1 LPVAVGKDTGMGI
14 PVLAHGGM
22 GGLMEFFPFLFIGAA
37 IFVIVTALRDGSGKK
52 TNTRTL
58 PTNNLSRQ
66 VHFATRRPR
75 AERAAS
81 PNSERLGRRFGTP
94 KLHVMEGE
102 TEGNRPAI
110 PRRFEPPPPSRRKT
124 G

>member
-1 LPVAVGKDTGMGI
+1 MVT

-37 IFVIVTALRDGSGKK
+37 IFVIVTALRDGSGKT

-75 AERAAS
+75 PERAAV
-81 PNSERLGRRFGTP
+81 PNTERLGRRFGPP
-94 KLHVMEGE
+94 KLRVMEGE
-102 TEGNRPAI
+102 GDGTRPAI
-110 PRRFEPPPPSRRKT
+110 PRTFSPPPPRRKT

>member
-1 LPVAVGKDTGMGI
+1 MVI
-14 PVLAHGGM
+14 PVLAHGGL

-37 IFVIVTALRDGSGKK
+37 IFVIVTAMRDGSGKK

-58 PTNNLSRQ
+58 PTNSLSRQ

-75 AERAAS
+75 SDRATV
-81 PNSERLGRRFGTP
+81 PNSERLGRRFGAP
-94 KLHVMEGE
+94 KLHVMDGE
-102 TEGNRPAI
+102 SADNRPAI
-110 PRRFEPPPPSRRKT
+110 PRRFEPPPPRRKT

>member
-1 LPVAVGKDTGMGI
+1 MVT

-22 GGLMEFFPFLFIGAA
+22 GGLIEFFPFLFIGGAV
-37 IFVIVTALRDGSGKK
+37 FVIVTAMRDGSDKRTK
-52 TNTRTL
+52 TRTL
-58 PTNNLSRQ
+58 PTNNLERQ

-75 AERAAS
+75 AERKEKD
-81 PNSERLGRRFGTP
+81 PTTQERMGRRFGAAP
-94 KLHVMEGE
+94 RLHVMEGE
-102 TEGNRPAI
+102 GEGNRPAI

>member
-1 LPVAVGKDTGMGI
+1 MVT

-37 IFVIVTALRDGSGKK
+37 IVVIVTAMRDGSGKK

-75 AERAAS
+75 SERATA
-81 PNSERLGRRFGTP
+81 PNSERLGRRFGPP
-94 KLHVMEGE
+94 KLRVMEGE
-102 TEGNRPAI
+102 GQETRPAV
-110 PRRFEPPPPSRRKT
+110 PKRFEPPPPRRKT

>member
-1 LPVAVGKDTGMGI
+1 MVT

-22 GGLMEFFPFLFIGAA
+22 GGLMEFFPFLFIGGA
-37 IFVIVTALRDGSGKK
+37 IIVIVTAMRDGSGKK

-58 PTNNLSRQ
+58 PTDNLSRQ

-75 AERAAS
+75 AERAAAS
-81 PNSERLGRRFGTP
+81 SNSERLGRRFGP
-94 KLHVMEGE
+94 PRLRLMDGE
-102 TEGNRPAI
+102 AEANRPAI
-110 PRRFEPPPPSRRKT
+110 PRRFEPPPPRRKT

>member
-1 LPVAVGKDTGMGI
+1 
-14 PVLAHGGM
+14 M

-37 IFVIVTALRDGSGKK
+37 IFVIVTALRDGAGKT

-66 VHFATRRPR
+66 MHFATRRPR
-75 AERAAS
+75 AERATVS
-81 PNSERLGRRFGTP
+81 NSERPGRRFGP
-94 KLHVMEGE
+94 PRLRVMEGE
-102 TEGNRPAI
+102 GEATRPAI
-110 PRRFEPPPPSRRKT
+110 PRTFSPPPPRRKT